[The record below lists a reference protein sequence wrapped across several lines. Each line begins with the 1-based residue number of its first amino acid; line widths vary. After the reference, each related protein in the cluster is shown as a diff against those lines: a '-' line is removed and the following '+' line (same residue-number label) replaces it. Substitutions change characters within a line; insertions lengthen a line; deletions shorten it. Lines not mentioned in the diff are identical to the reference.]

1 MKKIFNYLFK
11 ENPVFVLVLGMCS
24 VLAVTTTFEKSY
36 MMGLV
41 VLIILIISNFIVSLI
56 RKLVNDEV
64 RIPVYIIIISTL
76 VTITELLLKKYS
88 NSLYEAFGIYLPLI
102 VVNCIILGR
111 ALVFASK
118 NKVSDSIKDGFKC
131 GLGFLISISFI
142 GLIRE
147 LLGNGTITIMNNISS
162 ITGYREV
169 LNVFNND
176 IFPNK
181 LFLTSGGAFILLGI
195 VIGIFNALNKRINR
209 GEE

>member
-11 ENPVFVLVLGMCS
+11 ENPVFVLVLGLCS

-41 VLIILIISNFIVSLI
+41 VLIILVLSNVIVSII

-76 VTITELLLKKYS
+76 VTISEIILNRYS
-88 NSLYEAFGIYLPLI
+88 KPLYDAFGIYLPLI

-111 ALVFASK
+111 ALSFASK
-118 NKVSDSIKDGFKC
+118 NKVFDSIKDGFKS
-131 GLGFLISISFI
+131 GLGYLVAISLF
-142 GLIRE
+142 GLFRE
-147 LLGNGTITIMNNISS
+147 MLGNGTITVMNDISNL
-162 ITGYREV
+162 TGYRWI
-169 LNVFNND
+169 LNVFNNQVL
-176 IFPNK
+176 PNK
-181 LFLTSGGAFILLGI
+181 LFVTSGGAFILLGI
-195 VIGIFNALNKRINR
+195 LIGIINSVKR

>member
-11 ENPVFVLVLGMCS
+11 ENPVFVLVLGLCS

-41 VLIILIISNFIVSLI
+41 VLIILVVSNMIVSII

-76 VTITELLLKKYS
+76 VTITEIILNRYS
-88 NSLYEAFGIYLPLI
+88 KPLYDAFGIYLPLI

-111 ALVFASK
+111 ALSFASK
-118 NKVSDSIKDGFKC
+118 NKVFASIKDGLKSGIGYLVAISLF
-131 GLGFLISISFI
+131 GLF
-142 GLIRE
+142 RE
-147 LLGNGTITIMNNISS
+147 LLGNGTITVMNDLSS
-162 ITGYREV
+162 LTGYRWII
-169 LNVFNND
+169 NVFNNN
-176 IFPNK
+176 ILPNK
-181 LFLTSGGAFILLGI
+181 IFITSGGAFILLGI
-195 VIGIFNALNKRINR
+195 LIGLVNALKR